1 MNLKIIMNK
10 YKVTLLL
17 MIDPSN
23 GDETLKKSYTV
34 PMMSVMLL
42 KTEKMQENDDLSIK
56 YLSVFD
62 YEVKI
67 IK

>member
-1 MNLKIIMNK
+1 
-10 YKVTLLL
+10 
-17 MIDPSN
+17 
-23 GDETLKKSYTV
+23 
-34 PMMSVMLL
+34 MSVMLL
-42 KTEKMQENDDLSIK
+42 KKPKNAKENDDLSIK

>member
-1 MNLKIIMNK
+1 
-10 YKVTLLL
+10 
-17 MIDPSN
+17 
-23 GDETLKKSYTV
+23 
-34 PMMSVMLL
+34 MSVMLL
-42 KTEKMQENDDLSIK
+42 KSRKNAENDDISIK

>member
-1 MNLKIIMNK
+1 
-10 YKVTLLL
+10 
-17 MIDPSN
+17 
-23 GDETLKKSYTV
+23 
-34 PMMSVMLL
+34 MSVMLL
-42 KTEKMQENDDLSIK
+42 KKRKMQENDDLSIK

>member
-1 MNLKIIMNK
+1 
-10 YKVTLLL
+10 
-17 MIDPSN
+17 
-23 GDETLKKSYTV
+23 
-34 PMMSVMLL
+34 MSVMLL
-42 KTEKMQENDDLSIK
+42 KKAEKMQENDDLSIK